1 MQTPSSR
8 FVLPFAS
15 AAARLTGGIA
25 LFVILVSLLVIMGWM
40 LDITELKSIWPH
52 PEPMKPLV
60 AVGLLLAGTAL
71 RLLRPDDRHP
81 HRHTLGQILSAL
93 VAVLGGLVLLEY
105 LGNVNLDLDRWL
117 FPDAVAEEEVPHPG
131 RPSPGTAYCL
141 FLVGMAL
148 IALDAEAGWIAPFLA
163 LQILLFALLALVGHA
178 YDVSA
183 LSQIRPHVSLPPHA
197 AASLFGLGAGI
208 LSARP
213 ERYLAWLISP
223 FAGSVMARNL
233 LPAAV
238 LLPFAIGLI
247 QLKGQRSGLYNADF
261 GWALFV
267 TFHIVAFSGMIYLA
281 AKLLNNADTEREISF
296 AALQEGEE
304 RFRLLFQASPNGLLM
319 ADLEGKVRLANRQS
333 EALFGYQPGQL
344 QGRALETLLKDPAQ
358 ASPYA
363 YPEPFTVKLLLR
375 IKGIGSEMIGLR
387 RDGSEFTAQV
397 DGSSLVTREGN
408 MLLVTLVDVTR
419 HKLAEA
425 ERDRFVALAEGST
438 EFIGMCDLN
447 FKPFYINPAGMQMVG
462 LENLTAACSVW
473 VEDYYFPED
482 RAYVTDKFFPCVMRE
497 GSAEVEIRFRHFQTG
512 KAIWMLCNVFSLRNE
527 KGRISGWAT
536 VSRNIDRRKRAEEA
550 LEQQQI
556 LLLSIMQATDVMLVY
571 LDLRF
576 NFIWVNAAYAG
587 TCGMKPDELL
597 GKNYFDRYPDP
608 ENEAIFRQVRDTGKT
623 VFYKD
628 KPFVFPDQPA
638 RGTTYWD
645 WSLVPVTALDGSV
658 TGLVF
663 SLRETTP
670 FKLAQEALRE
680 SEERFRKLVESYAQ
694 AVWETGADGVVS
706 VDSPSWRAYTGQT
719 FEEWLGCGWLNAV
732 HPEDRD
738 YAARQWRTA
747 VATRRDINA
756 EFRIKFRNDGWR
768 WTNVRATP
776 LLSGDG
782 QVIKWVGMNIDIDV
796 RKCAEEALR
805 NSEHRFREVVESLP
819 QLVWTCRP
827 AGPCDYLSP
836 QWVAYTGIPEPVQLE
851 YGWLEQL
858 HPEDRRRT
866 IEQWQ
871 ADVRQG
877 DRFATDFR
885 IRRHDGAY
893 RWFRALAIPLR
904 NEAGRIV
911 KWFGSNTDIDGWK
924 RAEGALRESEERLR
938 LAWKATRDVIWDW
951 DIVHDLQRWSEASF
965 EVFGWRDVVDAP
977 QTARWGLKRVHP
989 DDQQRVAASVREVLE
1004 NPAFDHWE
1012 NEYRFQRSD
1021 GSYACVLDRGF
1032 VLRDDQGKPC
1042 RMIGAMQDITE
1053 RKRAEEK
1060 MQQLNQELERQVEL
1074 RTQELETINARLKDE
1089 LTERRLAEARA
1100 VASLREKEVLLQE
1113 IHHRVKNNLQVIASL
1128 LRLQAA
1134 TLADPAA
1141 RSAFLDSQQR
1151 IHSMALAHEHLY
1163 QSRSLAHIKMAEYIT
1178 SLINSL
1184 RRSYGQAASSIQLK
1198 IQIADIELDVEQ
1210 TVPIGLIIS
1219 ELVSNSF
1226 KYAFTPPADPA
1237 WALWVK
1243 LTNDKA
1249 DKLMLEVGDNGRGIP
1264 DNVEITKPLSMGL
1277 HLVQSFVL
1285 QLNGQLTV
1293 RRRPET
1299 VFSIS
1304 IPKKKGNYAESTHSG
1319 GRG

>member
-1 MQTPSSR
+1 MQNCSSR
-8 FVLPFAS
+8 FVFPFAP
-15 AAARLTGGIA
+15 AAARLTDGMA
-25 LFVILVSLLVIMGWM
+25 LFVILVSLLAITGW
-40 LDITELKSIWPH
+40 IFGIAELKGIWPN
-52 PEPMKPLV
+52 PAAIQPVV
-60 AVGLLLAGTAL
+60 AAGLLLSGTAL
-71 RLLRPDDRHP
+71 RLL
-81 HRHTLGQILSAL
+81 HRTGRNPNRQMLGQIFSAI

-105 LGNVNLDLDRWL
+105 LGDVSPDQWL
-117 FPDAVAEEEVPHPG
+117 FPDTVAEKSAPHSG
-131 RPSPGTAYCL
+131 SPSPSAAYCL
-141 FLVGMAL
+141 FLAGMAL
-148 IALDAEAGWIAPFLA
+148 VALDAEAGWIAPFLA

-178 YDVSA
+178 CYEVSA
-183 LSQIRPHVSLPPHA
+183 LYQTRPYVSIPLHA
-197 AASLFGLGAGI
+197 AVSLFGLGIGI

-213 ERYLAWLISP
+213 KRYLTWLISP

-247 QLKGQRSGLYNADF
+247 QLKGQHSGLYSADF
-261 GWALFV
+261 GWALFI

-281 AKLLNNADTEREISF
+281 AKLLNKADSERETGF

-358 ASPYA
+358 DHPYA
-363 YPEPFTVKLLLR
+363 YREPFTVKLLFK

-387 RDGSEFTAQV
+387 RDGTQFTAQV

-419 HKLAEA
+419 RKLAEA

-438 EFIGMCDLN
+438 EFIGMCDRN
-447 FKPFYINPAGMQMVG
+447 FKPFYVNPAGMRMMG
-462 LENLTAACSVW
+462 LEDLTAACSVR
-473 VEDYYFPED
+473 VQDYYFPED
-482 RAYVTDKFFPCVMRE
+482 RAHVSDEFFPRVMRE
-497 GSAEVEIRFRHFQTG
+497 GNAEVEIRFRHFQTG
-512 KAIWMLCNVFSLRNE
+512 KAIWMLCNVFNLRDE

-536 VSRNIDRRKRAEEA
+536 VGRNIHRRKLTEEA

-571 LDLRF
+571 LDPRF
-576 NFIWVNAAYAG
+576 HFIWVNASYAD
-587 TCGMKPDELL
+587 TCGMKPEELL
-597 GKNYFDRYPDP
+597 GKNHFDLYPDP
-608 ENEAIFRQVRDTGKT
+608 ENETIFRQVRDTGKA

-628 KPFVFPDQPA
+628 KPFVFPDQPE

-645 WSLVPVTALDGSV
+645 WSLVPATDLDESV
-658 TGLVF
+658 TGLVL

-694 AVWETGADGVVS
+694 AVWEAGADGVVA

-719 FEEWLGCGWLNAV
+719 FEEWIGYGWLDAV

-738 YAARQWRTA
+738 YAARQWHEA
-747 VATRRDINA
+747 VATRHDINA
-756 EFRIKFRNDGWR
+756 EFRIKSRNDGWR

-776 LLSGDG
+776 LLSDNG
-782 QVIKWVGMNIDIDV
+782 QVIKWVG
-796 RKCAEEALR
+796 
-805 NSEHRFREVVESLP
+805 
-819 QLVWTCRP
+819 
-827 AGPCDYLSP
+827 
-836 QWVAYTGIPEPVQLE
+836 
-851 YGWLEQL
+851 
-858 HPEDRRRT
+858 
-866 IEQWQ
+866 
-871 ADVRQG
+871 
-877 DRFATDFR
+877 
-885 IRRHDGAY
+885 
-893 RWFRALAIPLR
+893 
-904 NEAGRIV
+904 
-911 KWFGSNTDIDGWK
+911 SNTDIHDWK
-924 RAEGALRESEERLR
+924 QAEEALRESEERLR

-951 DIVHDLQRWSEASF
+951 DIMHDLQRWSEASMD
-965 EVFGWRDVVDAP
+965 VFGWRDAVDAP
-977 QTARWGLKRVHP
+977 QTARWGLERVHP
-989 DDQQRVAASVREVLE
+989 DDQQRVAASVRVVLD
-1004 NPAFDHWE
+1004 NPAVDHWE
-1012 NEYRFQRSD
+1012 YEYRFLRSD
-1021 GSYACVLDRGF
+1021 GHYACVLDRGF
-1032 VLRDDQGKPC
+1032 VLRDNRGKPC

-1060 MQQLNQELERQVEL
+1060 MQELNQMLERQVKL
-1074 RTQELETINARLKDE
+1074 RTRELETINARIKNE
-1089 LTERRLAEARA
+1089 LAERQLAESRA
-1100 VASLREKEVLLQE
+1100 VASLREKEVLLKE

-1134 TLADPAA
+1134 SLTDPAA
-1141 RSAFLDSQQR
+1141 RCAFLDSQQR
-1151 IHSMALAHEHLY
+1151 VHSMALAHEHLY
-1163 QSRSLAHIKMAEYIT
+1163 QSRSLARIKMAEYIT
-1178 SLINSL
+1178 SLVNSL

-1198 IQIADIELDVEQ
+1198 IQIADVELDVEQ

-1226 KYAFTPPADPA
+1226 KYAFTPPPA
-1237 WALWVK
+1237 NPSGALWIK
-1243 LTNDKA
+1243 LANDKP
-1249 DKLMLEVGDNGRGIP
+1249 DRLILEVGDNGRGIP
-1264 DNVEITKPLSMGL
+1264 DDVEITKPLSMGL

-1304 IPKKKGNYAESTHSG
+1304 IPKKKGNHA
-1319 GRG
+1319 